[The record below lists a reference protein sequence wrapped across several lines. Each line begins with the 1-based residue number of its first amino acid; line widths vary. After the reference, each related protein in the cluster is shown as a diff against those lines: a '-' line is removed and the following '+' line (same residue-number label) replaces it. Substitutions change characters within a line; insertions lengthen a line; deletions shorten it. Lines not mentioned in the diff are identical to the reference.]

1 MVNCAI
7 FSKFFSN
14 RNSSTDLVALA
25 GRAFNGSQMIL
36 NFFKFIFKKLTEK
49 MNVTHYYK
57 KKLTYITTV
66 SKVEKSS
73 KRVGNKGGS
82 RGFSCHQVYL
92 ICLVN

>member
-66 SKVEKSS
+66 SKVWKVL
-73 KRVGNKGGS
+73 KKGG
-82 RGFSCHQVYL
+82 GKGGTQGIQLPPGVFDMPL
-92 ICLVN
+92 